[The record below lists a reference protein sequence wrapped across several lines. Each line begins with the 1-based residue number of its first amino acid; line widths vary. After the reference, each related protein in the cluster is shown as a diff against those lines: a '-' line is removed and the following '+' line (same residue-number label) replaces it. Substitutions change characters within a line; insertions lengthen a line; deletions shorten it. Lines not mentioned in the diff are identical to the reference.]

1 MVQAGAPLIISAWKN
16 ISNSTLRYWKSPALI
31 SRLSN
36 RLGVEMEIYILFI
49 FFSDPKK
56 MIYVGFVVG
65 CKRLESAVSWPLAA
79 EMSSREVLE
88 RQLPNSHKSRHCG
101 SYEKW
106 SKLTEVRYRPCFP
119 LYHGHIELSI
129 FYLFCHSA
137 FNSAHSTL
145 SPAR

>member
-65 CKRLESAVSWPLAA
+65 CKRLESAVS
-79 EMSSREVLE
+79 
-88 RQLPNSHKSRHCG
+88 
-101 SYEKW
+101 
-106 SKLTEVRYRPCFP
+106 
-119 LYHGHIELSI
+119 
-129 FYLFCHSA
+129 
-137 FNSAHSTL
+137 
-145 SPAR
+145 